1 MKRWPLPLVAS
12 FVLFLA
18 LCASLAYW
26 ALQFFAPSQRP
37 VATAPA
43 TVVQPA
49 DLSAAASLFGGSG
62 NMALASNFTL
72 QGVVLS
78 GTSGQSIAILSANGE
93 PAKAVAMD
101 MEIVPG
107 ITVKEVHR
115 SYVLLDDDGAMKRV
129 ELPLEPPLLG
139 SGSAAPVST
148 RPGDSA
154 GASPEGA
161 SATSN
166 SAFARR
172 RMPSAMPAQQA
183 RPSSQQAQPQQDTLP
198 AQQPQAVSPTPPS
211 PAPAGQDGA
220 EPAAM
225 SAAPVVNGQQAAEPG
240 TEPSSESL

>member
-37 VATAPA
+37 VAAAPV
-43 TVVQPA
+43 TVAQPA

-115 SYVLLDDDGAMKRV
+115 SYVLLDDNGAIKRV

-139 SGSAAPVST
+139 GGSAAPVFTS
-148 RPGDSA
+148 PADSA
-154 GASPEGA
+154 GASANGT
-161 SATSN
+161 SAISN
-166 SAFARR
+166 SAFGRR
-172 RMPSAMPAQQA
+172 RMPSAMQAQQA
-183 RPSSQQAQPQQDTLP
+183 PPGSPQAQPQQDATS
-198 AQQPQAVSPTPPS
+198 AQQSQAEPQPIPS
-211 PAPAGQDGA
+211 PNPQGQGGA
-220 EPAAM
+220 DAAAM
-225 SAAPVVNGQQAAEPG
+225 SAAPVVSGQQAAEAG
-240 TEPSSESL
+240 TEPSSESP

>member
-37 VATAPA
+37 VAAAPA
-43 TVVQPA
+43 SVAPPA

-62 NMALASNFTL
+62 NTALASNFIL

-78 GTSGQSIAILSANGE
+78 GSSGQSIAILSANGE

-115 SYVLLDDDGAMKRV
+115 SYVLLDDHGALKRV
-129 ELPLEPPLLG
+129 ELPLEPALLG
-139 SGSAAPVST
+139 SGSAAPVFTS
-148 RPGDSA
+148 PADSA
-154 GASPEGA
+154 GTSVDGA

-166 SAFARR
+166 SAAGRR
-172 RMPSAMPAQQA
+172 RMPLAMPAQPA
-183 RPSSQQAQPQQDTLP
+183 PPDSAPAP
-198 AQQPQAVSPTPPS
+198 AQQEPTSAQPSQAESQSSPS
-211 PAPAGQDGA
+211 PDSPGQSGAGAGV
-220 EPAAM
+220 M
-225 SAAPVVNGQQAAEPG
+225 SAAPAVSAQPAA
-240 TEPSSESL
+240 EPSSESP